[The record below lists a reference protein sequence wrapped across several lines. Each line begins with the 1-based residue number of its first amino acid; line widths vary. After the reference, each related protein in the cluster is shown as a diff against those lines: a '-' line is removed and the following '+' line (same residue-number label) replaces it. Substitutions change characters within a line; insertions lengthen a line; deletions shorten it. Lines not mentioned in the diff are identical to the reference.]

1 MNESNK
7 FHVCVSLET
16 GAKHEFATN
25 EIIIIIMQITL
36 GSKRKNESWGRYKVY
51 LVQIDNVVAGRNL
64 QMTYSNFPK

>member
-36 GSKRKNESWGRYKVY
+36 GSKRKNES
-51 LVQIDNVVAGRNL
+51 
-64 QMTYSNFPK
+64 